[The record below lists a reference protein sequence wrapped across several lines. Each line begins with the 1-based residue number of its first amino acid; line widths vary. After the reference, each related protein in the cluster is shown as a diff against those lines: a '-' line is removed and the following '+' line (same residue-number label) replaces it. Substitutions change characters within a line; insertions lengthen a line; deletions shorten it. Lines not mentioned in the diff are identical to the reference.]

1 MKSDMRTNVLAN
13 LIEILNLIKQIRSAN
28 ALLFVVVVDAVAM
41 FGICMC
47 ADDAARR

>member
-28 ALLFVVVVDAVAM
+28 ALLFVVVAVAV